1 MPVTNMFRESL
12 ESGDPVFGARAS
24 SYAPSLIEVYGQLDL
39 DFVRIDLERPGPSPW
54 NSEYLE
60 TLAKTASLAD
70 VELLVRLPDSNPT
83 TIRRVLDTGVRNL
96 LIPRVE
102 TAAEVRE
109 AIEATQFSYDSGPGE
124 RSFSGWRATEYSTG
138 INPGAY
144 DETICLGIMIETAAA
159 VENAEEILSVPDLGF
174 LFMGPNDLSVQY
186 GVPGER
192 TAPDVVKAVDHVET
206 LAREAS
212 VPLGAAG
219 HDPSKAVEL
228 LEDGYQVIRLLDE
241 FDAIRTVHEQRWN
254 SVRKHL

>member
-1 MPVTNMFRESL
+1 MPVTNAFRESL
-12 ESGDPVFGARAS
+12 ESGAPVFGARAS

-39 DFVRIDLERPGPSPW
+39 DFVRVDLERPGPSPW

-70 VELLVRLPDSNPT
+70 VELLVRLPDSDPT

-102 TAAEVRE
+102 TAEEVRE
-109 AIEATQFSYDSGPGE
+109 AVEATQFSYDGGPGE
-124 RSFSGWRATEYSTG
+124 RSFSGWRATEYSTDVD
-138 INPGAY
+138 PSAY
-144 DETICLGIMIETAAA
+144 DESVCLGIMIETAAA
-159 VENAEEILSVPDLGF
+159 VENAEEILSVPELGF

-192 TAPDVVKAVDHVET
+192 SAPKVTDAVDRVEQI
-206 LAREAS
+206 AREEG

-219 HDPSKAVEL
+219 HDPETANDL
-228 LEDGYQVIRLLDE
+228 LDDGYQVIRLLDE
-241 FDAIRTVHEQRWN
+241 FDAIKTVFEDRWSAVN
-254 SVRKHL
+254 H